1 MRDCQ
6 YCGAKTL
13 GKVHVSLIP
22 CDYTA
27 HVKCQITVTDVFCD
41 KCQKLIMREQL
52 HSIAKDY
59 GFFGIGL

>member
-6 YCGAKTL
+6 YCGQKTP
-13 GKVHVSLIP
+13 GTPQVSNKD
-22 CDYTA
+22 CDL
-27 HVKCQITVTDVFCD
+27 HIEQKCQITVTDVFCD